1 VKIDDTIRSRVPLEE
16 QRPTSKP
23 GRELATFV
31 FEVINQTDQVVQ
43 RGRMLVLVRAGDQP
57 NGKMGA

>member
-1 VKIDDTIRSRVPLEE
+1 VKIDDTIRSRVTLEE

-23 GRELATFV
+23 GRELASFV
-31 FEVINQTDQVVQ
+31 FEVINQYDQVVQ